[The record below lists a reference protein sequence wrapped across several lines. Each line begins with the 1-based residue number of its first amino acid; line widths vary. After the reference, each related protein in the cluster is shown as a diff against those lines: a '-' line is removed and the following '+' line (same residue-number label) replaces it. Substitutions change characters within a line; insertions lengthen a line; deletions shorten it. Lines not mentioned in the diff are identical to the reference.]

1 MYALLDCDNFFV
13 SCERLFHPELKARP
27 VVVLSNND
35 GCVVS
40 RSYEAKAIGIPMGAP
55 YFKVEALLKS
65 HQGTACSSNFGL
77 YSDISRRIMQII
89 KSKHPE
95 LEIYSIDEAFI
106 KMPAEQSLE
115 EAMELRNMLLQ
126 NTGISVSIGIAPTKT
141 LCKTAGS
148 VAKKKIKDKIH
159 FLNIPNE
166 TDALLSRQDV
176 GEIWGIGKNL
186 KSKLNFLGIFTAL
199 ELKNTPLRLIKEN
212 FGLSLEKIVLELNN
226 CPVLNNIHEENQS
239 LMCTGSFEKEIFQK
253 ETLEQILSD
262 YTASVCL
269 RLRKRELAAAGIMTF
284 VETNRFRKG
293 QPFYHNSQNFQL
305 SHFSCDTSQ
314 FIKGMKESL
323 KLIFQNGLG
332 YKRAGVMLLN
342 IEEINRLQGN
352 LFTPERMEKKE
363 EKLMKTCDKL
373 NKLLGTGT
381 IILGAQSLKNSTP
394 DRYNRHTQISIN
406 SWKQLPHV
414 S

>member
-253 ETLEQILSD
+253 EGRKLSVGYPCAISTDKTNDNKTDADKINSDKGYVEKIPVYENQAVEIEKTELED
-262 YTASVCL
+262 YMEWDAV
-269 RLRKRELAAAGIMTF
+269 
-284 VETNRFRKG
+284 
-293 QPFYHNSQNFQL
+293 
-305 SHFSCDTSQ
+305 
-314 FIKGMKESL
+314 
-323 KLIFQNGLG
+323 
-332 YKRAGVMLLN
+332 
-342 IEEINRLQGN
+342 
-352 LFTPERMEKKE
+352 LFTCASSAKRIAYMFNGKLPKTLVVSIGKKCSE
-363 EKLMKTCDKL
+363 TLRD
-373 NKLLGTGT
+373 
-381 IILGAQSLKNSTP
+381 LGAEIIIEAAQAGYENMVEALLIEAT
-394 DRYNRHTQISIN
+394 
-406 SWKQLPHV
+406 V
-414 S
+414 